1 MIHSNLSLNERWRM
15 VFFLGKRRRIRVDSW
30 VIFLISMSIMFLKF
44 WPAMSSI
51 KINWRWVT
59 FQLMVH
65 VCYIS
70 LHLGEGE
77 MTIYKRSW
85 QAVPFLCPSCSHVPL
100 RLTLLGHYWRNFSQA
115 TGVLKDLCWQR
126 KHSPQRHIKIPHA
139 CCTCLCL
146 ILKMLVTAGV
156 SEKDVRIIT
165 F

>member
-1 MIHSNLSLNERWRM
+1 MIYSNLSLNERWRM
-15 VFFLGKRRRIRVDSW
+15 VFFLGKRRRVRVDSW
-30 VIFLISMSIMFLKF
+30 VIFLISVSIMFLKF
-44 WPAMSSI
+44 WPGMSSI

-65 VCYIS
+65 VYYI
-70 LHLGEGE
+70 LLCLGEGE
-77 MTIYKRSW
+77 MKIYKRS
-85 QAVPFLCPSCSHVPL
+85 CHN
-100 RLTLLGHYWRNFSQA
+100 WRNFSQA

-156 SEKDVRIIT
+156 SDKDVSIIP

>member
-15 VFFLGKRRRIRVDSW
+15 VFFLGKRRRVRVDSW
-30 VIFLISMSIMFLKF
+30 VIFLISVSIMFLKI
-44 WPAMSSI
+44 WPGMSSI
-51 KINWRWVT
+51 KINWWWVT

-65 VCYIS
+65 VYYIS
-70 LHLGEGE
+70 LRLGEGE
-77 MTIYKRSW
+77 MKIYKRS
-85 QAVPFLCPSCSHVPL
+85 CHN
-100 RLTLLGHYWRNFSQA
+100 WRNFSQA

-156 SEKDVRIIT
+156 SEKDVSIIT